1 MRMDIHEAA
10 IAEKEGSAH
19 GRNEAVFATRVNCKN
34 QHAVACQPTSLRVA
48 FSRLTEHHEEDAHII
63 IKQIH
68 DLTKKCRMSFF
79 ASHFALN
86 RSVFLHNV
94 KEHGDSGEPINF
106 GAEGATA
113 PETLRPMGPRPP

>member
-19 GRNEAVFATRVNCKN
+19 GRNEAVFEARVNYKN
-34 QHAVACQPTSLRVA
+34 QHAVACQSHSLHVA
-48 FSRLTEHHEEDAHII
+48 FSRLAKHHEDHACII

-94 KEHGDSGEPINF
+94 KEHGDSGEPI
-106 GAEGATA
+106 
-113 PETLRPMGPRPP
+113 